1 MALLV
6 TTRWAETAPADDA
19 QDLQDEAEVDD
30 LEARMQAL
38 RDGHRSGVAAQAQAQ
53 AQAQA
58 ALASAPP
65 LGFGEA
71 ELDGMDA
78 QFA

>member
-19 QDLQDEAEVDD
+19 QDVQDEAEVDD

-38 RDGHRSGVAAQAQAQ
+38 RDGHRSGVAAQA
-53 AQAQA
+53 
-58 ALASAPP
+58 SAPP

-71 ELDGMDA
+71 ELDGMGA